1 MVIAPKE
8 IDQKSEVE
16 IYVPEYLDTYEKAMY
31 VLNNPEV
38 YKEYLRRNNEINRKI
53 TQWRIKNNVG

>member
-53 TQWRIKNNVG
+53 TQ